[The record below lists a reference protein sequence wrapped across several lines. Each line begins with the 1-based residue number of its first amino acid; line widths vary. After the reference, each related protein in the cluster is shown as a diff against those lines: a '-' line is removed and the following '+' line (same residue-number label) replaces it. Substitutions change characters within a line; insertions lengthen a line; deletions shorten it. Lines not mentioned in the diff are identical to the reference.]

1 MRSPRDPGITTPLRR
16 FAPLSDGQA
25 GSPEGSLG
33 WRVHNGGW
41 YLTRPLRVLIAEGWV
56 CIPAGFRTDLAS
68 IPRLLTIIPGL
79 GRQELSV
86 EAATFH
92 DWGYRT
98 AGQVEE
104 NITLSRRRVDR
115 IFHTLMRTHEVG
127 RIRAR
132 IAWAAVRAFGWL
144 AWRRLS
150 SREWALHL
158 AE

>member
-1 MRSPRDPGITTPLRR
+1 MDAQRQTHTTGPSVTGSTLPER
-16 FAPLSDGQA
+16 QA
-25 GSPEGSLG
+25 GSPEGSLAY
-33 WRVHNGGW
+33 RVHNGGW

-56 CIPAGFRTDLAS
+56 CIPQGFRTDLAS

-86 EAATFH
+86 EAPTFH

-104 NITLSRRRVDR
+104 NITLSRRRVDQL
-115 IFHTLMRTHEVG
+115 FHTLMRTHEVG

-132 IAWAAVRAFGWL
+132 VAWAAVRVAGCL
-144 AWRRLS
+144 AWRRLP
-150 SREWALHL
+150 SREWALQR
-158 AE
+158 AD